1 MAGFLSG
8 STAMTV
14 LTVDKP
20 EPFSMDKLRGEAF
33 RDEGPLGEKR
43 FGFVGLGDKFDTE
56 NFSVAL
62 CDGELAGFSF
72 RVDEQ
77 KPSASAVRLEVE
89 KRIIREKET
98 SARRLPKAFI
108 LSSRPMPR
116 FRPRL
121 LTASG
126 MKRKSGFTQAQ
137 QTKSCLKA
145 CKYHSI
151 APSECPWIF
160 FARQMKSLSR
170 RDFKIWQGEGDYSN
184 SMRLPRWETPFLLAR
199 RKKTGVQW

>member
-98 SARRLPKAFI
+98 SGKKFF
-108 LSSRPMPR
+108 SRM
-116 FRPRL
+116 
-121 LTASG
+121 
-126 MKRKSGFTQAQ
+126 
-137 QTKSCLKA
+137 
-145 CKYHSI
+145 
-151 APSECPWIF
+151 
-160 FARQMKSLSR
+160 
-170 RDFKIWQGEGDYSN
+170 
-184 SMRLPRWETPFLLAR
+184 R
-199 RKKTGVQW
+199 RKEIAESVYLEFKADAPFSSTVIDCIWDEKKKRLYASSTNKKLLEGLQISFYRLRNVPGYFLPAR